1 MLLILL
7 VPGAPC
13 GDWKVLPAQ
22 VLLAYLSPQPV
33 GGQIYF
39 PCTSAKTARDGE
51 DCGSRTQ

>member
-39 PCTSAKTARDGE
+39 PCTSAKTAQDGE